1 MDRTTSITR
10 IITAGFPRSGNSFLG
25 QLLQQSFPIVDA
37 PVFSHNVNTLNT
49 AGCIVPIRNPY
60 QSVPSWSAFSREQD
74 LEATARWYMRFN
86 SKVLDNINNLIT
98 IDFVK
103 LSTTPLLIVD
113 KVSKHLGLIPKEI
126 DTSVLNK
133 NSKFREYKEYN
144 SPLMKDC
151 FNLYT
156 KIVGQL

>member
-1 MDRTTSITR
+1 MDRITTSNTR
-10 IITAGFPRSGNSFLG
+10 VISAGFPRSGNKFLND
-25 QLLQQSFPIVDA
+25 LLSQAFPDKVND
-37 PVFSHNVNTLNT
+37 FTHNVQTLEIPN
-49 AGCIVPIRNPY
+49 CIVTIRNPY
-60 QSVPSWSAFSREQD
+60 QSVPSWSAFSGEQD
-74 LEATARWYMRFN
+74 LEAIARWYMRFN
-86 SKVLDNINNLIT
+86 GKVLDNINNLIT
-98 IDFVK
+98 IDFVE

-133 NSKFREYKEYN
+133 NSKFKEYKEYN
-144 SPLMKDC
+144 SSLMEDC

>member
-1 MDRTTSITR
+1 MDRTTSIAR

-25 QLLQQSFPIVDA
+25 QLLKQSFPNADV
-37 PVFSHNVNTLNT
+37 PVFSHNVNTLNIVD
-49 AGCIVPIRNPY
+49 CIVPIRNPY
-60 QSVPSWSAFSREQD
+60 QSVPSWSAFSGERD

-86 SKVLDNINNLIT
+86 SKVLDNINNLIV
-98 IDFVK
+98 IDFVE
-103 LSTTPLLIVD
+103 LSTNPLSIVD
-113 KVSKHLGLIPKEI
+113 KVSNHLDLIPKEI

-144 SPLMKDC
+144 SPLMEDC